1 MDEYDLAHA
10 KKHVKS
16 SLCSV
21 QSNLC
26 SAKNDDP
33 AGRTTQLL
41 EGAYEYLEAC
51 DQDQAGSDSGTSRQ
65 GQRREW
71 LGSGIKGST

>member
-16 SLCSV
+16 NLCSV

-51 DQDQAGSDSGTSRQ
+51 DQD
-65 GQRREW
+65 
-71 LGSGIKGST
+71 